1 MSTGTVLTANPRF
14 KGTPFFAS
22 GRQDMTRKSDREKNK
37 MKINHG
43 VFEKA
48 LGEEGVLGTVLQ
60 SGLCD
65 EGVDKVHAP
74 ATLWMTTKVKVRDVD
89 FPYGSNR
96 KQLTTAFIR
105 RYLRRS

>member
-14 KGTPFFAS
+14 KCTPFFAS
-22 GRQDMTRKSDREKNK
+22 GRQDMTRKSDREKSK

-65 EGVDKVHAP
+65 KGVDKVHAP
-74 ATLWMTTKVKVRDVD
+74 GYSMDD
-89 FPYGSNR
+89 NEGQSE
-96 KQLTTAFIR
+96 R
-105 RYLRRS
+105 RRLPIWI

>member
-1 MSTGTVLTANPRF
+1 
-14 KGTPFFAS
+14 
-22 GRQDMTRKSDREKNK
+22 

-65 EGVDKVHAP
+65 KVVDKVHAP
-74 ATLWMTTKVKVRDVD
+74 ATLWITTKVKVRDVD

-105 RYLRRS
+105 RYLHAPKLMACRKQSSCTLRCDVAPV

>member
-1 MSTGTVLTANPRF
+1 MI
-14 KGTPFFAS
+14 
-22 GRQDMTRKSDREKNK
+22 RKSDGDKTI

-48 LGEEGVLGTVLQ
+48 LGEEGLLGTVLQ

-65 EGVDKVHAP
+65 KGVDKVHAP
-74 ATLWMTTKVKVRDVD
+74 ATLWMTTKAKLRDAA
-89 FPYGSNR
+89 FAYRSNL

-105 RYLRRS
+105 RYLPRS

>member
-1 MSTGTVLTANPRF
+1 
-14 KGTPFFAS
+14 
-22 GRQDMTRKSDREKNK
+22 MTRKSDREKNK

-43 VFEKA
+43 VFEQA
-48 LGEEGVLGTVLQ
+48 LEEEGDLETAMQ

-65 EGVDKVHAP
+65 KGVDIVHAP
-74 ATLWMTTKVKVRDVD
+74 ATLWITTKVKVRDVD
-89 FPYGSNR
+89 FPYGSNL